1 MVTRCGQ
8 CEALYINGL
17 FCHEHGCP
25 NEQKRWID
33 GEWVKFI
40 TCFECGYDV
49 VEGEP
54 CCEVVA

>member
-1 MVTRCGQ
+1 MVKQCGQ

-33 GEWVKFI
+33 GEWIEFV
-40 TCFECGYDV
+40 TCSECGYDV
-49 VEGEP
+49 RVGEP
-54 CCEVVA
+54 CCEAIA